1 MSRLIVLLSAII
13 LPIAVS
19 ADEATSPWRPM
30 WNVVQWQANGFE
42 VPLRIS
48 IEEPSPDAKKSGVTR
63 EMVERVVELGLRRN
77 RIPSGVRLDL
87 STSFPQVYV
96 RVMALDVQG
105 DRGYV
110 VGITYK
116 VDFALQNLESI
127 RPAGMNWG
135 NDPAYLYQ
143 DYWTHGVLGYSTTEN
158 FPTEVRD
165 YLSIVLDEFSLEFL
179 KARDEVESSM

>member
-63 EMVERVVELGLRRN
+63 EMVE
-77 RIPSGVRLDL
+77 PSGRTGVATKQD
-87 STSFPQVYV
+87 
-96 RVMALDVQG
+96 
-105 DRGYV
+105 
-110 VGITYK
+110 
-116 VDFALQNLESI
+116 SI
-127 RPAGMNWG
+127 WG
-135 NDPAYLYQ
+135 
-143 DYWTHGVLGYSTTEN
+143 
-158 FPTEVRD
+158 
-165 YLSIVLDEFSLEFL
+165 
-179 KARDEVESSM
+179 